1 MFLNEKYIVNL
12 YKNLLFVKPILRF
25 IFFSITIL
33 ILSNCARTGRPEG
46 GPKDEDAP
54 LFVTANPPYKTVNF
68 DKKEIRLN
76 FNEYI
81 KLKDLN
87 KQLIVSPPL
96 KTPLFV
102 SPQGS
107 ASKFLDLSI
116 LDTLKENSTYI
127 INFGNAI
134 EDNNEGNK
142 LERFKYVFSTG
153 SYIDSLT
160 TSGEVKDAF
169 LDAKLKNTNVLL
181 YRIDS
186 SFNDSI
192 VFKTKPNYVTNTL
205 DTTHFNLSNLKK
217 GKYLMI
223 ALKENVNDYLFN
235 PKEDKIGFYKD
246 TITLPQDSILEN
258 PILLFKELQPYRFR
272 RGKEITKGKIEF
284 GFEGE
289 AENLK
294 VEIISKTPKDFKSI
308 SKFEKD
314 KDTLNYWYT
323 PIEADSLN
331 FIVTN
336 NNFIDTIT
344 VKLRKKKIDSL
355 LLKSTISNTLHLRD
369 TFFIEGNNPI
379 TKIDT
384 SKIVLTDK
392 DTLAVSYS
400 SFISKKEN
408 KIGLIFDKKPQEK
421 YKLNILPEAIFD
433 IFEQKNDTLK
443 YHFSTKE
450 IEDYGRITIDIV
462 NQTSE
467 NLIIELLEGKDKD
480 ILVERTFVTESTQLR
495 FNNLEP
501 KTYYFRAIID
511 TNKNNKWDTGN
522 YLLKSQPEK
531 IIYFTEE
538 LELRANYYLDGNIF
552 TITNLD

>member
-25 IFFSITIL
+25 IFFSITVL

-258 PILLFKELQPYRFR
+258 PILLFKELQPYRLR

-336 NNFIDTIT
+336 NNFIDTVT

-421 YKLNILPEAIFD
+421 YKLNVLPEAIFD

-467 NLIIELLEGKDKD
+467 NIIIELLEGKDKD
-480 ILVERTFVTESTQLR
+480 KLVERTFVTESTQLR

>member
-25 IFFSITIL
+25 IFFSITVL

-258 PILLFKELQPYRFR
+258 PILLFKELQPYRLR

-336 NNFIDTIT
+336 NNFIDTVT

-421 YKLNILPEAIFD
+421 YKLNVLPEAIFD

-480 ILVERTFVTESTQLR
+480 KLLERTFVTESTQLR

>member
-1 MFLNEKYIVNL
+1 M
-12 YKNLLFVKPILRF
+12 KPILRF
-25 IFFSITIL
+25 IFFSITVL

-246 TITLPQDSILEN
+246 TITLPQDSIIEN
-258 PILLFKELQPYRFR
+258 PILLFKELQPYRLR

-336 NNFIDTIT
+336 NNFIDTVT

-355 LLKSTISNTLHLRD
+355 LLKSTVSNTLHLRD

-421 YKLNILPEAIFD
+421 YKLNVLPEAIFD

-480 ILVERTFVTESTQLR
+480 KLVERTFVTESTQLR

-552 TITNLD
+552 TIANLD